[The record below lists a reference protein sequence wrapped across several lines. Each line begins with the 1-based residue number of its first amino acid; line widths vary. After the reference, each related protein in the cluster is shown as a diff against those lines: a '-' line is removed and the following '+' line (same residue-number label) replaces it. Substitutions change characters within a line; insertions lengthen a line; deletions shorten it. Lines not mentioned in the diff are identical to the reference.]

1 MIFGSTSV
9 STAMAP
15 QLTLYLNS
23 KLTYYLETGPLGSN
37 LLLGLQQRER
47 KNRRK
52 GWGDLLLGEEM
63 GRVPNEEHQLRL
75 EFRKPGREEEI
86 RLDGEAAALQG

>member
-1 MIFGSTSV
+1 MKG
-9 STAMAP
+9 
-15 QLTLYLNS
+15 
-23 KLTYYLETGPLGSN
+23 KTG
-37 LLLGLQQRER
+37 E
-47 KNRRK
+47 K
-52 GWGDLLLGEEM
+52 GGGDLLLGEEM